1 MVALTTSAPPLG
13 EEKIQRESPQA
24 QTITIS
30 QIRPATLSEFTA
42 ALRDE
47 EEFQLQLQQSQPRSI
62 ALSFPEG
69 GLSAWLVVFSGFCL
83 IAATFGLGSCIG
95 LFQSYWQSHQLST
108 YSSRDIGWIS
118 STQIFLT
125 LFLGVQIGPLFDR
138 YGPRWLTFAGSVGC
152 VAYLLVLALSV
163 VSHWFEARR
172 GLATGVA
179 FMGTSLGGIMFPL
192 ALNPILERLSWAW
205 AMRLLSLIVFVF
217 VVFGNIFIKGRL
229 PTGKQGGVISLKC
242 FQDLRFAWAT
252 VGIACFEFVLYTAI
266 GLLPSYA
273 LEQGFGHRASFNA
286 IAVFNAG
293 SGLGRYTAGLIADYY
308 GRFNCMAL
316 FVLISIFA
324 TFALW
329 LPVGHK
335 VALFYV
341 MVSIFGFGSGSVIS
355 LAPVCIGDLC
365 KVSEYGQWYGTSYSA
380 VAFATLISIPVAA
393 ELQSAAG
400 TTAYVAFSGGILVL
414 ALLSILIAR
423 WACLDHKW
431 IWKAK
436 I

>member
-1 MVALTTSAPPLG
+1 MAETAAYTTSKIETSMITLATSAPPSD
-13 EEKIQRESPQA
+13 EEKIQRELPQA
-24 QTITIS
+24 QNATIPQT
-30 QIRPATLSEFTA
+30 RPAILSEFTA
-42 ALRDE
+42 ALNDE
-47 EEFQLQLQQSQPRSI
+47 EEFQLELQQSQPRSI

-138 YGPRWLTFAGSVGC
+138 YGPRWLTFAGSVG
-152 VAYLLVLALSV
+152 
-163 VSHWFEARR
+163 R

-242 FQDLRFAWAT
+242 FRDLRFAWAT

-266 GLLPSYA
+266 GLLPTFA
-273 LEQGFGHRASFNA
+273 LEQGFGHQASFNA

-293 SGLGRYTAGLIADYY
+293 SGLGRYTAGLVADYY

-329 LPVGHK
+329 LPVGHN

-380 VAFATLISIPVAA
+380 VAFATLISIPIAA

-423 WACLDHKW
+423 WACLDYKW

>member
-1 MVALTTSAPPLG
+1 MAETAAYTTSKIEASMITLATSAPPSD

-24 QTITIS
+24 QNATIPQT
-30 QIRPATLSEFTA
+30 RPAILLEFTA
-42 ALRDE
+42 ALNDE
-47 EEFQLQLQQSQPRSI
+47 EEFQLELQQSQPRSI

-125 LFLGVQIGPLFDR
+125 LFLGVQI
-138 YGPRWLTFAGSVGC
+138 
-152 VAYLLVLALSV
+152 ALSV

-242 FQDLRFAWAT
+242 FWDLRFAWAT

-266 GLLPSYA
+266 GLLPTYA
-273 LEQGFGHRASFNA
+273 LEQGFGHQASFNA

-293 SGLGRYTAGLIADYY
+293 SGLGRYTAGLVADYY

-329 LPVGHK
+329 LPVGHN

-380 VAFATLISIPVAA
+380 VAFATLISIPIAA

-423 WACLDHKW
+423 WACLDYKW

>member
-1 MVALTTSAPPLG
+1 MAETVAYTTSKIETSMITLATSAPPSD

-24 QTITIS
+24 QNATIPQT
-30 QIRPATLSEFTA
+30 RPAILSEFTA
-42 ALRDE
+42 ALNDE
-47 EEFQLQLQQSQPRSI
+47 EEFQLELQQSQPRSI

-152 VAYLLVLALSV
+152 VAYLLILGECTKYWHFFLCFGVLGGISCAILTTVALSV

-242 FQDLRFAWAT
+242 FRDLRFAWAT
-252 VGIACFEFVLYTAI
+252 VGIACKLTQRM
-266 GLLPSYA
+266 P
-273 LEQGFGHRASFNA
+273 
-286 IAVFNAG
+286 
-293 SGLGRYTAGLIADYY
+293 
-308 GRFNCMAL
+308 
-316 FVLISIFA
+316 
-324 TFALW
+324 
-329 LPVGHK
+329 
-335 VALFYV
+335 
-341 MVSIFGFGSGSVIS
+341 
-355 LAPVCIGDLC
+355 
-365 KVSEYGQWYGTSYSA
+365 
-380 VAFATLISIPVAA
+380 
-393 ELQSAAG
+393 LQ
-400 TTAYVAFSGGILVL
+400 I
-414 ALLSILIAR
+414 
-423 WACLDHKW
+423 
-431 IWKAK
+431 
-436 I
+436 

>member
-1 MVALTTSAPPLG
+1 MAETAAYTNSKIETSMITLATSAPPSD

-24 QTITIS
+24 QTATIP
-30 QIRPATLSEFTA
+30 QTRPTTLSKFTA
-42 ALRDE
+42 ALHDE
-47 EEFQLQLQQSQPRSI
+47 EEFQLELQQSQPRSI

-138 YGPRWLTFAGSVGC
+138 YGPRWLTLAGSVG
-152 VAYLLVLALSV
+152 
-163 VSHWFEARR
+163 R

-229 PTGKQGGVISLKC
+229 PTGKQGGVISLEC
-242 FQDLRFAWAT
+242 FRDLRFAWAT

-266 GLLPSYA
+266 GLLPTYA
-273 LEQGFGHRASFNA
+273 LEQGFGHQASFNA

-293 SGLGRYTAGLIADYY
+293 SGLGRYTAGLVADYY

-329 LPVGHK
+329 LPVGHN

-380 VAFATLISIPVAA
+380 VAFATLISIPIAA

-423 WACLDHKW
+423 WACLDYKW